1 MKVIIKQRHNKN
13 RIGIDAVNVYAPA
26 KQIQTKE
33 VLRMLWEKECNAWIN
48 EPSYT
53 VCNDDYAEVEDDGCR
68 VGFIVVNLPEI
79 EI

>member
-33 VLRMLWEKECNAWIN
+33 VLRMLWEKECNAWIMN
-48 EPSYT
+48 PHILFVMMTMQKLKTMSAGL
-53 VCNDDYAEVEDDGCR
+53 DSS
-68 VGFIVVNLPEI
+68 
-79 EI
+79 